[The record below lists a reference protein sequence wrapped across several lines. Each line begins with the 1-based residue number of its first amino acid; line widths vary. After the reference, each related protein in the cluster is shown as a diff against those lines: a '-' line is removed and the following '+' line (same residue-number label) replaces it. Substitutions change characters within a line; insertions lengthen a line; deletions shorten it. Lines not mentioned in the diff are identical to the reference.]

1 MVTYWRMIDI
11 GLALDWHCV
20 PVSKHVKVL
29 SVETIR
35 AGNRLVPETGSLGL
49 ATNWHRIGW
58 IDIGLPLDWQLTETR
73 LAAY

>member
-1 MVTYWRMIDI
+1 MFF
-11 GLALDWHCV
+11 ADWLRN
-20 PVSKHVKVL
+20 SL
-29 SVETIR
+29 SETIR
-35 AGNRLVPETGSLGL
+35 VGNRLVPEMGSLGL